1 MIDKNSQIKLSDS
14 TLVLREEVP
23 DNSSK
28 KKSTDDNED
37 EEEPPE
43 DETMF
48 NDISFEKYDKL
59 FN

>member
-1 MIDKNSQIKLSDS
+1 MIKIAKLS
-14 TLVLREEVP
+14 LAIQHQFYVKKYLIILA
-23 DNSSK
+23 K

-43 DETMF
+43 DETIF

-59 FN
+59 FD